1 MSNARERILGRL
13 RQAAPA
19 KPLPAPAIDR
29 DLLARI
35 AAKSAAAPIERLA
48 ENLRAA
54 HAEVLFCADG
64 DWQAEL
70 LRLCGERGWQQVLLA
85 PRLPQ
90 PEGAAGVRWV
100 RFDAPIETLKAPL
113 FDSFEVGVNAADCA
127 IADTGTLVL
136 CSGPDAPRT
145 LSLVPPIHV
154 CILDARRLHATL
166 LDALRTERWSS
177 AMPTN
182 LIFVSG
188 PSKTADIQQTLAYG
202 AHGPRELIVL
212 IHGHSGESR

>member
-13 RQAAPA
+13 HQAAVQ
-19 KPLPAPAIDR
+19 PLPAPAIDA
-29 DLLARI
+29 DLLAR
-35 AAKSAAAPIERLA
+35 AVARSAVAPVERLA

-54 HAEVLFCADG
+54 HAEVFFCAAG
-64 DWQAEL
+64 GWQAEL
-70 LRLCGERGWQQVLLA
+70 LRLCGERGWRQVLLA
-85 PRLPQ
+85 PRLAP
-90 PEGAAGVRWV
+90 PEGAAGIRWAH
-100 RFDAPIETLKAPL
+100 FDAPIETLKTPL
-113 FDSFEVGVNAADCA
+113 FDSYEVGVNAADCA

-136 CSGPDAPRT
+136 LSGPDAPRT

-154 CILDARRLHATL
+154 CIVDARRLHATL
-166 LDALRTERWSS
+166 LEALRSEKWSA

-182 LIFVSG
+182 LVFVSG

-212 IHGHSGESR
+212 IHGHDGGSR

>member
-1 MSNARERILGRL
+1 MSNARERILERL

-19 KPLPAPAIDR
+19 RPLPAPAIDR
-29 DLLARI
+29 ELLARI
-35 AAKSAAAPIERLA
+35 AARSAAAPVERLA

-54 HAEVLFCADG
+54 HAEVFFCAEG
-64 DWQAEL
+64 GWQAEL

-85 PRLPQ
+85 PRLAQ
-90 PEGAAGVRWV
+90 PEGAAGVRWA
-100 RFDAPIETLKAPL
+100 RFDNPIETLKTPL

-136 CSGPDAPRT
+136 LSGPDAPRT

-154 CILDARRLHATL
+154 CIVDARRLHATL
-166 LDALRTERWSS
+166 LDALRAENWSA
-177 AMPTN
+177 AMPSN

-212 IHGHSGESR
+212 IHGHGGESR